1 MTDPIYFDAR
11 FVRPANPDGIS
22 RFSLGLLTELARL
35 ENVVALISNDEQ
47 IAVLPESVSYLRVN
61 DPKSPSELTLGLR
74 LNRAG
79 VKVLFSPM
87 QTTGSLGRKF
97 RLVLTLHDLIYYRHP
112 TPPHF
117 LPPLIRLGWRL
128 FHFSFWPQR
137 WLLNRAD
144 HVVTVSETSASQIRS
159 ARLTRRPV
167 SVVKNA
173 TDHEA
178 LEPSGRPVSRSLVY
192 MGSFMPYKNVET
204 VIAALNQLPEYTLEL
219 LSSIDSARRDEL
231 TALAAR
237 KDQLIFHDGVSE
249 GEYREILGRA
259 HALVTASLDEGFG
272 IPVVE
277 AMRSGTP
284 VICSDIEIFREVT
297 SGAAIHFEPRDAA
310 SLVNSVR
317 KLEEPKVWQALA
329 ALGQQ
334 RSKDFSWA
342 NSAAELR
349 KILRAVEGE
358 C

>member
-22 RFSLGLLTELARL
+22 RFSLGLLTELAKL
-35 ENVVALISNDEQ
+35 EKVVALVSSDDQ
-47 IAVLPESVSYLRVN
+47 IAVLPESVRYLRVN
-61 DPKSPSELTLGLR
+61 DPKSLGELTLGFR

-79 VKVLFSPM
+79 VKLLFSPM

-112 TPPHF
+112 TPPLF

-128 FHFSFWPQR
+128 FHLSFWPQR

-167 SVVKNA
+167 SVVQNA
-173 TDHEA
+173 TDHDA
-178 LEPSGRPVSRSLVY
+178 IEPSGRPVSRSLVY

-204 VIAALNQLPEYTLEL
+204 VIAALNELPEYTLEL
-219 LSSIDSARRDEL
+219 LSSIDSARRRQL
-231 TALAAR
+231 TALATR
-237 KDQLIFHDGVSE
+237 KEQLIFHDGVSE

-310 SLVNSVR
+310 SLVSSVR
-317 KLEEPKVWQALA
+317 KLEDPEIWQSLA
-329 ALGQQ
+329 ALGLK
-334 RSKDFSWA
+334 RSEDFSWA

-349 KILRAVEGE
+349 KLLRAVEVRR
-358 C
+358 